1 MDSRAAAYHV
11 SLMKEDSGMKNV
23 DIMIVGQLSLDIN
36 TDFGGQEEHTIG
48 GAVRYSGFAADATG
62 AKVAVLAKG
71 NRSEADPVQ
80 AFASRPGIE
89 VLPVDSPACTSIA
102 NIYHTADRERRTCR
116 AISHIT
122 PYRLEDIPDDV
133 HAKIYHVA
141 GLMAGDIGDEMIGAL
156 AQRGEVAVDVQ
167 CLLRRD
173 DGEQMAFHDWPEK
186 KKYLPLITYLKT
198 DAAEAEILTGLTDRY
213 AAARLLHAW
222 GAKEVMITHNTEVIL
237 YDGEAMYAF
246 PLKPRNLT
254 GRTGRGDTTFAGYL
268 AKRLHCGVEE
278 SLRYAAALVSL
289 KMETPGP
296 FTGTADDVY
305 AYMKAYYDA

>member
-1 MDSRAAAYHV
+1 
-11 SLMKEDSGMKNV
+11 MKNV

-36 TDFGGQEEHTIG
+36 TDFGGREERMIG
-48 GAVRYSGFAADATG
+48 GAVLYSGFAADAAG

-71 NRSEADPVQ
+71 NRAVAAPEK

-89 VLPVDSPACTSIA
+89 VIPVDSAACTSIS
-102 NIYHTADRERRTCR
+102 NVYHTADRERRTCK
-116 AISHIT
+116 AISHIE

-133 HAKIYHVA
+133 HAQIYHVA
-141 GLMAGDIGDEMIGAL
+141 GLMAGDISDEMIEAL
-156 AQRGEVAVDVQ
+156 SKRGQAAVDVQ
-167 CLLRRD
+167 CMLRRD
-173 DGEQMAFHDWPEK
+173 DGERMAFHDWPEK
-186 KKYLPLITYLKT
+186 MKYLPMITYLKT

-213 AAARLLHAW
+213 AAAKLLHKW

-237 YDGEAMYAF
+237 YDGENMYTA

-268 AKRLHCGVEE
+268 AKRLRCGIEE

-296 FTGTADDVY
+296 FTGTEEDVY
-305 AYMKAYYDA
+305 EYMKAYYSPA

>member
-1 MDSRAAAYHV
+1 
-11 SLMKEDSGMKNV
+11 MKHV

-116 AISHIT
+116 AISHIA
-122 PYRLEDIPDDV
+122 PYGLEDIPDDV

-222 GAKEVMITHNTEVIL
+222 GAKEVMISHNTELLV
-237 YDGEAMYAF
+237 YDGEKIYTCPIKA
-246 PLKPRNLT
+246 RNLS
-254 GRTGRGDTTFAGYL
+254 GRTGRGDTAFAGYINERQH
-268 AKRLHCGVEE
+268 ASVEE
-278 SLRYAAALVSL
+278 ALLWATALVSL

-296 FTGTADDVY
+296 FRGCREDVV
-305 AYMKAYYDA
+305 AYINEFYK

>member
-1 MDSRAAAYHV
+1 M
-11 SLMKEDSGMKNV
+11 LC
-23 DIMIVGQLSLDIN
+23 
-36 TDFGGQEEHTIG
+36 
-48 GAVRYSGFAADATG
+48 SGFAAGATG

-71 NRSEADPVQ
+71 NRSIADPVK

-89 VLPVDSPACTSIA
+89 VIPVESSTCTSIS
-102 NIYHTADRERRTCR
+102 NVYHMADRERRTCR
-116 AISHIT
+116 AISHIE
-122 PYRLEDIPDDV
+122 PYRPEDIPEDV
-133 HAKIYHVA
+133 HAQIYHVA

-156 AQRGEVAVDVQ
+156 ARRGKAAVDVQ

-186 KKYLPLITYLKT
+186 RKYLPMITYLKT

-213 AAARLLHAW
+213 AAARLLHEW
-222 GAKEVMITHNTEVIL
+222 GAEEVMITHNTEVIL
-237 YDGEAMYAF
+237 YDGETMYAS

-268 AKRLHCGVEE
+268 AKRLHCDIEE

-296 FTGTADDVY
+296 FAGTEEDVY
-305 AYMKAYYDA
+305 AYMRDYYDRA